1 MTVSAGTIT
10 GATLTD
16 GNASLSSGA
25 WSGITTIGS
34 SGAADLDSGANGSSF
49 GGDLDVSSGTLTGG
63 ASNWSGA
70 LTAGS
75 DGTGYDVKFFGA
87 SSGSYLLWD
96 ESEDR
101 LEFDTRSAMKPFN
114 KTLSDTNSNSV
125 FTFDSTL
132 YHGAKVAFTAYSS
145 SDSSYTA
152 KEMLIVCDEEGNASF
167 VEYGTVSSNGEVGL
181 TWSVAEASDT
191 CTVSVTGENS
201 DEVIVGHITYIK

>member
-1 MTVSAGTIT
+1 
-10 GATLTD
+10 
-16 GNASLSSGA
+16 LSSGA
-25 WSGITTIGS
+25 WSGITSIGS

-49 GGDLDVSSGTLTGG
+49 GGDLDVGGSLTGV
-63 ASNWSGA
+63 ASSWSGA
-70 LTAGS
+70 LTVGE
-75 DGTGYDVKFFGA
+75 DDTGYDVKFFGA

-96 ESEDR
+96 ESQDR

-125 FTFDSTL
+125 FTFDSTA
-132 YHGAKVAFTAYSS
+132 YHGAKVAFTAYST

-152 KEMLIVCDEEGNASF
+152 KEMLVVCDESGNASF

-181 TWSVAEASDT
+181 TWAVAESGGT

-201 DEVIVGHITYIK
+201 DEVLVGHITYIK